1 MRRNFAEFSSETKVR
16 NLLAEIRELR
26 RISAKFGLI
35 SFAQQACSQVFL
47 RGGAIQGG
55 GGPNETRGASLWG
68 WVGGGGGSELG
79 SESLR
84 LYCERFA
91 GKHGYFSKSETSKL
105 VLFSQRDNIFIIC

>member
-16 NLLAEIRELR
+16 NLLAEIREFR

-68 WVGGGGGSELG
+68 RVGGGGGSELG

-91 GKHGYFSKSETSKL
+91 GKHGYFPKSETSKL

>member
-1 MRRNFAEFSSETKVR
+1 MRRNFAEFSSETKVC
-16 NLLAEIRELR
+16 NLLAEIRKFR

-55 GGPNETRGASLWG
+55 GGPNETRRASLWG

>member
-16 NLLAEIRELR
+16 NLLAEIREFR
-26 RISAKFGLI
+26 RISAKFCLI

-68 WVGGGGGSELG
+68 WVGGGGDRKST
-79 SESLR
+79 R
-84 LYCERFA
+84 LNSSHPTLSRMPSSA
-91 GKHGYFSKSETSKL
+91 
-105 VLFSQRDNIFIIC
+105 